1 MAFDIGS
8 MVRARGRDWVILPE
22 SSVDSDFLLLKPLGG
37 SDAEVQ
43 GVYAGEGGEE
53 VTSAAFAPPSPSA
66 FGTASGARL
75 LLNAAR
81 LAVRSGA
88 GPFRSL
94 GRLGVEPRPYQLVP
108 LLMALRQSPARLL
121 IADDVGIG
129 KTVEAALIA
138 REFLDR
144 GEIDRLSV
152 LCPPHLVEQW
162 VEELRAKFGIDAVAV
177 LPGTAKRLERGCNP
191 GQSVFERY
199 RFTVVSLDL
208 VKLDRWRQDFLTNAP
223 DFVIV
228 DEAHAS
234 AEGEG
239 LGAKR
244 HQRYR
249 LLEELAA
256 DKERHLLL
264 VTATPHSGK
273 EDAFRSLLRL
283 LNPDFAHLPL
293 DLSGAQNER
302 ARATLARHL
311 VQRGRK
317 DIAEYLQEDT
327 PFPTRRDAELKY
339 ILHPEYATLF
349 EDVLAYAR
357 ESVHVPGEAHS
368 RTRIRWWAALGLLRA
383 LASSPQAAAAT
394 LRERAMTVSETGE
407 SENSVA
413 LIDDLGSRMVLD
425 TDEGEAEA
433 LDMNPGAQVDGPQSE
448 TTRRL
453 MALAQRADALA
464 GAKDRKLGL
473 LTTQVQELVK
483 AGLSPIVFCRFIA
496 TAEAVAEHLRGA
508 MKGTE
513 VMAVTGRLTPGE
525 RLERVGELS
534 GHEKRV
540 LVATDCLSEGINLQS
555 GFSAVI
561 HYDLPW
567 NPTRLDQRE
576 GRVDRYGQVQKEV
589 RVLTLYGED
598 NRIDTLILEVLVR
611 KHRLIRAT
619 LGTSVPAPEEAESL
633 LDVLLSRVL
642 NADSREIIQP
652 LLFDDVKAFD
662 LKWRDAAE
670 REGQSRKRSR
680 FAQNSIR
687 PEEVAGE
694 LAAVREAL
702 GDAHTAEDFVL
713 DALGGAGVSVTP
725 RLDGS
730 FEADPAQADVRPE
743 YRDFLRG
750 AKRFRFDARNE
761 RGVTPLARNHPLVE
775 QLASTVLGQALD
787 TPEGAAAKRVG
798 VIRTSQVSTQT
809 TLLLLR
815 HRFHLTGRKGNRTW
829 QTLAEELDLLAYTGR
844 ADEPAWL
851 NPEQTR
857 ALLAL
862 TPDGNLDPVQKEDRL
877 TRTLEGLSGMDDVL
891 IARARE
897 RAQVLFEAHER
908 VRGAAR
914 GQGVTYSVEPPGP
927 PDLLGVYV
935 FLPMPRMGG

>member
-1 MAFDIGS
+1 MTFDIGS
-8 MVRARGRDWVILPE
+8 MVRARGRDWVVLPE
-22 SSVDSDFLLLKPLGG
+22 SGADFLLLRPLGG
-37 SDAEVQ
+37 SDAEIA

-53 VTSAAFAPPSPSA
+53 VTSAAFAPPSPAA

-94 GRLGVEPRPYQLVP
+94 SRLGVEPRPYQLVP
-108 LLMALRQSPARLL
+108 LLMALRQSPARLM

-138 REFLDR
+138 RELLDR
-144 GEIDRLSV
+144 GEIDRLTV
-152 LCPPHLVEQW
+152 LCPPHLAGQW
-162 VEELRAKFGIDAVAV
+162 VEELRVKFGIDAVAV
-177 LPGTAKRLERGCNP
+177 LPGTARRLEKGCNP

-199 RFTVVSLDL
+199 KFTVVSLDL
-208 VKLDRWRQDFLTNAP
+208 VKSDRWRQDFLTNAP

-239 LGAKR
+239 MGTKR

-249 LLEELAA
+249 LLEDLAR
-256 DKERHLLL
+256 KEDRHLIL

-283 LNPDFAHLPL
+283 LNPDFARLPL

-327 PFPTRRDAELKY
+327 PFPTRRDAELHY
-339 ILHPEYATLF
+339 ALHPDYAALF
-349 EDVLAYAR
+349 DDVLAYAR
-357 ESVHVPGEAHS
+357 ESVHVPGEAQS

-394 LRERAMTVSETGE
+394 LRERAIAADDGETDE
-407 SENSVA
+407 AV
-413 LIDDLGSRMVLD
+413 IDRLGRELVLD
-425 TDEGEAEA
+425 PEEGEDSA
-433 LDMNPGAQVDGPQSE
+433 LDMTPGAQVDGEQSE
-448 TTRRL
+448 TTVRL
-453 MALAQRADALA
+453 LTLASRADALA
-464 GAKDRKLGL
+464 GAKDNKLKL
-473 LTTQVQELVK
+473 LTAQVQGLVDQGF
-483 AGLSPIVFCRFIA
+483 APIVFCRFIA

-508 MKGTE
+508 LKGSE
-513 VMAVTGRLTPGE
+513 VLAVTGRHTPD
-525 RLERVGELS
+525 ERVDRVEELARA
-534 GHEKRV
+534 ERRV
-540 LVATDCLSEGINLQS
+540 LVATDCLSEGINLQAA
-555 GFSAVI
+555 FSAVI

-576 GRVDRYGQVQKEV
+576 GRVDRYGQASPEV
-589 RVLTLYGED
+589 RVLTIYGED

-642 NADSREIIQP
+642 NAQGREVIQP
-652 LLFDDVKAFD
+652 LLFEDVQTFD

-670 REGQSRKRSR
+670 GEKKSRSR

-687 PEEVAGE
+687 PEEVASE
-694 LAAVREAL
+694 LRAVREAL
-702 GDAHTAEDFVL
+702 GDAHAAQDFVL
-713 DALGGAGVSVTP
+713 DALSGAGVSVSP
-725 RLDGS
+725 RVDGS

-750 AKRFRFDARNE
+750 ARRFRFDAQTE

-787 TPEGAAAKRVG
+787 APLEAAAKRVG
-798 VIRTSQVSTQT
+798 VIRTSKVATQT

-829 QTLAEELDLLAYTGR
+829 QTLAEELDLLAYAGR
-844 ADEPAWL
+844 APADGKGGWL
-851 NPEQTR
+851 DAEATR

-862 TPDGNLDPVQKEDRL
+862 TPEGNLDPVQKEDRL
-877 TRTLEGLSGMDDVL
+877 TRVLADVQGLDGPLM
-891 IARARE
+891 ARAQE
-897 RAQVLFEAHER
+897 RAAALLEAHER

-927 PDLLGVYV
+927 PDLLGIYV
-935 FLPMPRMGG
+935 FLPLPKLGALS

>member
-8 MVRARGRDWVILPE
+8 MVRARGRDWVVLPD
-22 SSVDSDFLLLKPLGG
+22 SSADFLLLKPLGG
-37 SDAEVQ
+37 SDAEIT
-43 GVYAGEGGEE
+43 GVYTGADGGEE
-53 VTSAAFAPPSPSA
+53 VTSAAFAPPSPTA

-138 REFLDR
+138 RELLDR
-144 GEIDRLSV
+144 GEIDRLTV
-152 LCPPHLVEQW
+152 LCPPHLAEQW
-162 VEELRAKFGIDAVAV
+162 VEELRVKFGIDAVAV
-177 LPGTAKRLERGCNP
+177 LPGTARRLERGCNP
-191 GQSVFERY
+191 GQSVFGRY

-208 VKLDRWRQDFLTNAP
+208 VKSDRWRQDFLTNAP

-239 LGAKR
+239 MGTKR

-249 LLEELAA
+249 LLEDLARNP
-256 DKERHLLL
+256 ERHLLL

-283 LNPDFAHLPL
+283 LNPEFATLPL
-293 DLSGAQNER
+293 NLSGAQNER

-317 DIAEYLQEDT
+317 DITDYLREDT

-339 ILHPEYATLF
+339 TLHPEYAALF

-357 ESVHVPGEAHS
+357 ESVHVPGEAQS

-394 LRERAMTVSETGE
+394 LRERAGTEGE
-407 SENSVA
+407 
-413 LIDDLGSRMVLD
+413 
-425 TDEGEAEA
+425 TDEAVIERLGRELVFDPEESAEGM
-433 LDMNPGAQVDGPQSE
+433 LDITPGAQVDAEHSE

-453 MALAQRADALA
+453 LALAGRADALA
-464 GAKDRKLGL
+464 GGKDRKLAL
-473 LTTQVQELVK
+473 LTAQVQELVG
-483 AGLSPIVFCRFIA
+483 AGLAPIVFCRFIA
-496 TAEAVAEHLRGA
+496 TAEAVAEHLRGVL
-508 MKGTE
+508 KGVE
-513 VMAVTGRLTPGE
+513 VAAVTGRLTPD
-525 RLERVGELS
+525 ERVTRVEELAQA
-534 GHEKRV
+534 EKRV
-540 LVATDCLSEGINLQS
+540 LVATDCLSEGINLQQA
-555 GFSAVI
+555 FSAVV

-576 GRVDRYGQVQKEV
+576 GRVDRYGQASPEV

-598 NRIDTLILEVLVR
+598 NRIDTLILDVLVR

-619 LGTSVPAPEEAESL
+619 LGTSIPAPEEAESL
-633 LDVLLSRVL
+633 LDVLLTRVL
-642 NADSREIIQP
+642 NTDRRETIQP
-652 LLFDDVKAFD
+652 LLFGDVQAFD

-670 REGQSRKRSR
+670 SEKKSRSR

-687 PEEVAGE
+687 PEEVAAE
-694 LAAVREAL
+694 LRAVREAL
-702 GDAHTAEDFVL
+702 GDADAAQHFVM
-713 DALGGAGVSVTP
+713 DALNGAGVSVTP
-725 RLDGS
+725 RQGGS

-743 YRDFLRG
+743 FRDFLRG
-750 AKRFRFDARNE
+750 ARRFRFDARTE

-787 TPEGAAAKRVG
+787 TPDEAAAKRVG
-798 VIRTSQVSTQT
+798 VIRTSQVGTQT

-829 QTLAEELDLLAYTGR
+829 QTLAEELDLMAYAGR
-844 ADEPAWL
+844 ADDPTWL
-851 NPEQTR
+851 DAAGTR
-857 ALLAL
+857 ALLNL
-862 TPDGNLDPVQKEDRL
+862 TPEGNLDPVQKEDRL
-877 TRTLEGLSGMDDVL
+877 TRALSDLAGMEDVL
-891 IARARE
+891 MTRARD
-897 RAQVLFEAHER
+897 RAAALLDAHER

-914 GQGVTYSVEPPGP
+914 GQGVTYTVEPPGP

-935 FLPMPRMGG
+935 FLPMPRLAAGLGGLA

>member
-8 MVRARGRDWVILPE
+8 MVRARGRDWVVLP
-22 SSVDSDFLLLKPLGG
+22 DSGPDFLVLKPLGG
-37 SDAEVQ
+37 SDAEVT
-43 GVYAGEGGEE
+43 GIYTGTGGEE
-53 VTSAAFAPPSPSA
+53 VTSAAFAPPSPTT

-129 KTVEAALIA
+129 KTVEAGLIA
-138 REFLDR
+138 RELLDR
-144 GEIDRLSV
+144 GEVDRLSV
-152 LCPPHLVEQW
+152 LCPPHLADQW
-162 VEELRAKFGIDAVAV
+162 VSELRAKFGIDAVAV
-177 LPGTAKRLERGCNP
+177 LPSTTRRLERGCNP

-199 RFTVVSLDL
+199 KFTVVSLDL
-208 VKLDRWRQDFLTNAP
+208 VKGDRWRQEYLSSAP

-228 DEAHAS
+228 DEAHTS
-234 AEGEG
+234 AESEG
-239 LGAKR
+239 MGSKR

-249 LLEELAA
+249 LLEDLAK
-256 DKERHLLL
+256 KEDRHLIL

-283 LNPDFAHLPL
+283 LNPEFARLPL

-317 DIAEYLQEDT
+317 DIAEYLHEDT
-327 PFPTRRDAELKY
+327 PFPGRYNADLQYT
-339 ILHPEYATLF
+339 LHPEYAALF
-349 EDVLAYAR
+349 DDVLAYAK
-357 ESVHVPGEAHS
+357 ESVHVPGEAQS

-394 LRERAMTVSETGE
+394 LRERASTEGVTDEATIDQIGRKLVLDPEE
-407 SENSVA
+407 SEEA
-413 LIDDLGSRMVLD
+413 PLD
-425 TDEGEAEA
+425 VT
-433 LDMNPGAQVDGPQSE
+433 PGAQVDAEDSE

-453 MALAQRADALA
+453 LAFAARADALA
-464 GAKDRKLGL
+464 GAKDHKLVL
-473 LTTQVQELVK
+473 LTAQVQDLVK
-483 AGLSPIVFCRFIA
+483 RGFAPIVFCRFIA
-496 TAEAVAEHLRGA
+496 TAEAVAAHLSEV
-508 MKGTE
+508 MKG
-513 VMAVTGRLTPGE
+513 VDVQAVTGRLTPEE
-525 RLERVGELS
+525 RLSQVETLARA
-534 GHEKRV
+534 EKRV
-540 LVATDCLSEGINLQS
+540 LVATDCLSEGINLQET
-555 GFSAVI
+555 FSAVI

-576 GRVDRYGQVQKEV
+576 GRVDRYGQAAPEV

-611 KHRLIRAT
+611 KHRLIRET
-619 LGTSVPAPEEAESL
+619 LGTSMPAPEEAESL
-633 LDVLLSRVL
+633 LDVLLTRVL
-642 NADSREIIQP
+642 GADRREVIQP
-652 LLFDDVKAFD
+652 SLFQDVQAFD

-670 REGQSRKRSR
+670 GEKKSRSR

-702 GDAHTAEDFVL
+702 GDAHAAESFVM
-713 DALGGAGVSVTP
+713 DALAGAGVTVTR

-730 FEADPAQADVRPE
+730 YEADPGQADVRPE

-750 AKRFRFDARNE
+750 ARRFRFDARTE
-761 RGVTPLARNHPLVE
+761 RGTVPLARNHPLVE

-787 TPEGAAAKRVG
+787 APEAAAAKRVG
-798 VIRTSQVSTQT
+798 VIRTSQVTTQT

-829 QTLAEELDLLAYTGR
+829 QTLAEELDLLAYAGR
-844 ADEPAWL
+844 AEDPTWL
-851 NPEQTR
+851 SAEATR
-857 ALLAL
+857 ALLNLA
-862 TPDGNLDPVQKEDRL
+862 PEGNLDPVQKEDRL
-877 TRTLEGLSGMDDVL
+877 RRALSDLAGLDGRLMD
-891 IARARE
+891 RARE
-897 RAQVLFEAHER
+897 RAAALLEAHER
-908 VRGAAR
+908 VRGAAK
-914 GQGVTYSVEPPGP
+914 GQGVTYTVEPPGA

-935 FLPMPRMGG
+935 FLPMPRLG